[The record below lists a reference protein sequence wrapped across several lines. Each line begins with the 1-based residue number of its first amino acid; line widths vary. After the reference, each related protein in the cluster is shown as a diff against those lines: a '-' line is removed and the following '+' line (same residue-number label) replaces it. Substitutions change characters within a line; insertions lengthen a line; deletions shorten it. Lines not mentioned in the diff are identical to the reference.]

1 MNMSLLK
8 GRSRVCKN
16 KNIEKKCLYISDER
30 RKNSD
35 ISRFLTL

>member
-1 MNMSLLK
+1 MNIFILN

-16 KNIEKKCLYISDER
+16 KNIEKKCYISDEK

-35 ISRFLTL
+35 ISRFLSL